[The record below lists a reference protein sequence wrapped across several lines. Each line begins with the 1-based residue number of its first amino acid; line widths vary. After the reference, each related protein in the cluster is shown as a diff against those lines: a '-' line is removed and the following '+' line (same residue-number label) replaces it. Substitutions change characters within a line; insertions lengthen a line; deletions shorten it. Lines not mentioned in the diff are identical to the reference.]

1 MRMRAHDYCPLRH
14 WLPHPPTAFQ
24 EEADFTLQWHRPVA
38 DRDRLVVR
46 DVKQHVVNHQVRPR
60 PGVSAIGSRQRFH
73 HRGEE
78 LLVAGTVAGMI
89 AAATADVDVL
99 PAILP
104 WHHALEQGLQQ
115 DRRASCL
122 ELGIS
127 LTQEAA
133 FLLDVLA
140 VNRVAIDD
148 QRVDL

>member
-1 MRMRAHDYCPLRH
+1 MRAHDYCSLRH
-14 WLPHPPTAFQ
+14 WLSHPPGALR
-24 EEADFTLQWHRPVA
+24 EEPDLALQGHRAVA

-46 DVKQHVVNHQVRPR
+46 EVKQRVLNHQVRPR
-60 PGVSAIGSRQRFH
+60 PGVPPIGTRQRFH
-73 HRGEE
+73 HSSEE
-78 LLVAGTVAGMI
+78 LFVAGTI
-89 AAATADVDVL
+89 ASVITTATADVDVL

-115 DRRASCL
+115 DRRALCL
-122 ELGIS
+122 ELGGS